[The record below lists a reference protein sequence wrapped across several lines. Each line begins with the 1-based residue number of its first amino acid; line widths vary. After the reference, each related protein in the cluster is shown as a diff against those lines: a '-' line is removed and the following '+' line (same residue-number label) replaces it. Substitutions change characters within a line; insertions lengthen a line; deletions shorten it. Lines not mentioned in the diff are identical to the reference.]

1 MNLPKDPVIKPI
13 QSADVAK
20 PSSTAKDAAGKD
32 CCDKT
37 QPNDVMK
44 SGTSQQ
50 HGQSH
55 EQVAAGSKTAIDKD
69 QRKAQ
74 PTKPQQQQGS
84 PMADR
89 LEGKWDQYVGQAKVT
104 WGKLTDDEILKSEGQ
119 MQKLAGLVEQ
129 RYAITR
135 EKADEQVKKFLD
147 SCKSK

>member
-13 QSADVAK
+13 QSADAAK
-20 PSSTAKDAAGKD
+20 ASSTAKDAAGKD

-37 QPNDVMK
+37 QPNEVIK
-44 SGTSQQ
+44 SGAQQQ

-55 EQVAAGSKTAIDKD
+55 EHVAPGSKPAIDKND
-69 QRKAQ
+69 GKSQ

-89 LEGKWDQYVGQAKVT
+89 LEGKWDQYIGQAKVT
-104 WGKLTDDEILKSEGQ
+104 WGKLTDDEILKSEGK

-135 EKADEQVKKFLD
+135 EKADAQVKKFLD
-147 SCKSK
+147 SCHTK